1 VRSSGFWS
9 VWSQYAHDWD
19 VVHSNSINKD
29 EDKDKNFF
37 CFTNKIGPK
46 FNELFIG

>member
-9 VWSQYAHDWD
+9 VWIKYAYDWD
-19 VVHSNSINKD
+19 FVHSNSINKD
-29 EDKDKNFF
+29 GDKDKNIS